1 MRPFADPR
9 YPLGRFSSPDPIT
22 AQDIQTSIDAIAALP
37 TELRAAVRD
46 LTDAQVD
53 TPYRQD
59 GWTVRQL
66 VHHIADSHMNAF
78 IRFRLALTE
87 DKPTIKPYNESLWA
101 QVADTPRTPIE
112 VSLTLLEMLHK
123 RWTILLESMRGE
135 DFARRLV
142 HPEHGEISLDWL
154 LQLYAWHGAHHTAH
168 VTELRKREGW
178 GA

>member
-1 MRPFADPR
+1 M
-9 YPLGRFSSPDPIT
+9 
-22 AQDIQTSIDAIAALP
+22 
-37 TELRAAVRD
+37 
-46 LTDAQVD
+46 
-53 TPYRQD
+53 
-59 GWTVRQL
+59 
-66 VHHIADSHMNAF
+66 
-78 IRFRLALTE
+78 
-87 DKPTIKPYNESLWA
+87 WA
-101 QVADTPRTPIE
+101 EVADTPRTPID

-178 GA
+178 G